1 MAANS
6 FALKVDA
13 LPLRDLADRISG
25 ITTRAEVRLG
35 AVAAV
40 NAVIKRADESIRAG
54 ENARLNLTDAYVK
67 SKTDLALAFDKPS
80 ATIITRGD
88 LTIMGHYAP
97 VQRRVAGTPLRQGA
111 TRGRRPSGVSYEI
124 IKGNVEVEGQWFL
137 MRLRRGSQSGDKIG
151 VFVRTGKGT
160 VKHIY
165 GPSPYSLAR
174 FQINAQDD
182 AINNDLQQTVLDEV
196 SKRIEGAL

>member
-1 MAANS
+1 MATNS
-6 FALKVDA
+6 FSLKVSSQ
-13 LPLRDLADRISG
+13 PLRDLADRIDG
-25 ITTRAEVRLG
+25 ITTRAEIRLG

-40 NAVIKRADESIRAG
+40 NAVIKRADASIRAG
-54 ENARLNLTDAYVK
+54 ENAGTNLTDAYVK
-67 SKTDLALAFDKPS
+67 SKTDVALAFDKPS
-80 ATIITRGD
+80 ARIVTKGD

-97 VQRRVAGTPLRQGA
+97 FQRRVAGTPLRAGPTA
-111 TRGRRPSGVSYEI
+111 GRRPSGVTFEI
-124 IKGNVEVEGQWFL
+124 IKGKVEVEGQWFL
-137 MRLRRGSQSGDKIG
+137 MRLRRGSTSGDKVG

-182 AINNDLQQTVLDEV
+182 AINNDLEQTVLTEV
-196 SKRIEGAL
+196 SKRVEGAL